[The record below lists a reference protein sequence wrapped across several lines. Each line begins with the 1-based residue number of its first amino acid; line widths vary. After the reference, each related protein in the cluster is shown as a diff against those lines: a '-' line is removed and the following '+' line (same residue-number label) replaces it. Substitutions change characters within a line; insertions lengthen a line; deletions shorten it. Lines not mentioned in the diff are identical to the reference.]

1 MKIGNLDIK
10 GPHDFVVEEVVK
22 VPKDASGVCV
32 LLQPVG
38 TAKEVRSVRMCKG
51 NIRSNLEALIGK
63 APASS
68 FIYVVTD
75 DPGTVISQLQKDIHP
90 WPPEK

>member
-1 MKIGNLDIK
+1 MKIGNLNIQ
-10 GPHDFVVEEVVK
+10 GPHDFVVEKVAE

-38 TAKEVRSVRMCKG
+38 TAKEVRSVRIRKG
-51 NIRSNLEALIGK
+51 NIRSNLEELIGK
-63 APASS
+63 TPSSS

-75 DPGTVISQLQKDIHP
+75 DPDTVISQLQRDIRP